1 VFFLDFRS
9 FLFIISSSARL
20 PALLCLATL
29 RAMSGTVF
37 DSALEKVGKLSATF
51 KANESSYLSPG
62 YRSNL

>member
-1 VFFLDFRS
+1 
-9 FLFIISSSARL
+9 
-20 PALLCLATL
+20 
-29 RAMSGTVF
+29 MSGTVF